1 MKKIKM
7 QEFDE
12 FTKSINEE
20 FNILP
25 KANNDFAKAITKM
38 IFKEKN
44 VSYSQVAELLRE
56 LADVIEQEQSL
67 FAVQKY
73 FK

>member
-1 MKKIKM
+1 M

-12 FTKSINEE
+12 FSKTLNEE
-20 FNILP
+20 YNILP

-44 VSYSQVAELLRE
+44 VTYTQVIELLRE

-67 FAVQKY
+67 YSVQKY

>member
-1 MKKIKM
+1 M

>member
-1 MKKIKM
+1 MENIKM

-12 FTKSINEE
+12 FSKTLNEE
-20 FNILP
+20 YNILP

-44 VSYSQVAELLRE
+44 VTYTQVIELLRE

-67 FAVQKY
+67 YSVQKY